1 MTEAIFSYEP
11 GIFAGFNELVE
22 IALDLRWSWS
32 HAADDIWR
40 PLDPELWDLTRNPW
54 VILETVS
61 PEKIRELSSNK
72 KFRARVKDLAEEA
85 RQARSGEC
93 WFKTAYPNAPLSAIA
108 YFSMEFMLG
117 EALPIYSGGLGNVAG
132 DQLKGAS
139 DLGVPAVGVGL
150 LYQQGYFRQT
160 IAADGSQSALY
171 PYNDPGQLQV
181 APARNREGKWI
192 RISVQLPSYRVWVRG
207 WQAQI
212 GRLKLYLLDTN
223 DPANPPVARG
233 ITSQLYGGG
242 PDVRLAQE
250 IVLGIGGWRLLRAL
264 DFSPEVCHM
273 NEGHSAFVVLERAAD
288 LMDEMN
294 LPFDA
299 ALYITRAGNLFTTHT
314 PVAAG
319 FDRFSTE
326 IMEQHFRGYARDR
339 LHIPLEK
346 LLAFGRLKPADDDEP
361 FNMAYLALRGSGAV
375 NGVSRLHGGVSRAIF
390 QPLFPRWP
398 EQEIPIGHVTN
409 GIHIPTWDSK
419 ASDEMWTRDCGPAHW
434 LEEPE
439 VIESRLTQVSDET
452 LWDMRCTSRKTLVAY
467 ARDRYMRQLTSS
479 GRIAG
484 DGQDIEN
491 ILNPDALTLGFARRF
506 TAYKRPTLL
515 LHDPERLV
523 RILTN
528 PERPVQL
535 ILAGKAHPADA
546 EGQEM
551 IRQWILFTRR
561 PDVVGRVVFLSDYDM
576 ILTEQLVGGVDV
588 WLNTPRRPWE
598 ACGTS
603 GMKVLVNG
611 GLNLSELDGW
621 WAEAYSPEVG
631 WALGDGQEHGKDPS
645 WDEAEANALYAIL
658 EKQVIPQ
665 FYRRDERGVPSEWL
679 LKMRKS
685 MSTLTTRFSAHRAVK
700 EYTNGWYLP
709 AAEKYAS
716 RSSHSGQ
723 NALEAMKWTQA
734 IESGWQSMS
743 FSSTQVE
750 TMDGQHTFRVAINL
764 GALDP
769 SWVTVELYAETGGDT
784 PLRQTMVHVDQAE
797 AAKNTYVYTAQV
809 PSARPPED
817 FTPRVIPANRGFA
830 VPLELDLILWQR

>member
-11 GIFAGFNELVE
+11 GVFAGFDELVE

-54 VILETVS
+54 VILETAS

-72 KFRARVKDLAEEA
+72 EFRTRVKDLAKEL
-85 RQARSGEC
+85 RQARTGEC
-93 WFKTAYPNAPLSAIA
+93 WFKTAFPNVPLTAVA

-132 DQLKGAS
+132 DQLKAAS
-139 DLGVPAVGVGL
+139 DLGVPVVGVGL

-160 IAADGSQSALY
+160 ITADGTQSAVY

-181 APARNREGKWI
+181 SPARNREGKWI
-192 RISVQLPSYRVWVRG
+192 RVSVQLPSCRVWIRG

-223 DPANPPVARG
+223 DPVNPPIVRG

-242 PDVRLAQE
+242 SDVRLAQE
-250 IVLGIGGWRLLRAL
+250 IVLGIGGWRMLRAL
-264 DFSPEVCHM
+264 DFNPEVCHM

-288 LMDEMN
+288 VMNEMN

-299 ALYITRAGNLFTTHT
+299 ALYIARAGNLFTTHT

-319 FDRFSTE
+319 FDRFSSQL
-326 IMEQHFRGYARDR
+326 MAQHFDVYARDR
-339 LHIPLEK
+339 LHISLEK
-346 LLAFGRLKPADDDEP
+346 LLALGRLKSTDEQEP
-361 FNMAYLALRGSGAV
+361 FNMAYLAVRGSSAV
-375 NGVSRLHGGVSRAIF
+375 NGVSRLHGEVSRAIF

-398 EQEIPIGHVTN
+398 KREIPIGYVTN
-409 GIHIPTWDSK
+409 GIHVPTWDSE
-419 ASDEMWTRDCGPAHW
+419 ASDEMWTRQCGAAVW
-434 LEEPE
+434 LDGPE
-439 VIESRLTQVSDET
+439 AIESLLRDVDDET
-452 LWDMRCTSRKTLVAY
+452 LWKMRCTSRRALVAY
-467 ARDRYMRQLTSS
+467 TRDRYARQLAASRGITSEAQ
-479 GRIAG
+479 GV
-484 DGQDIEN
+484 ET

-515 LHDPERLV
+515 LHDPERLA
-523 RILTN
+523 RILTD
-528 PERPVQL
+528 PDRPVQL
-535 ILAGKAHPADA
+535 ILAGKAHPADI

-561 PDVVGRVVFLSDYDM
+561 PEIIGRVVFLSDYDM
-576 ILTEQLVGGVDV
+576 ILTEQMVGGVDV
-588 WLNTPRRPWE
+588 WVNTPRRPWE

-621 WAEAYSPEVG
+621 WAEAYRPEVG
-631 WALGDGQEHGKDPS
+631 WALGDGQEHGDDPS
-645 WDEAEANALYAIL
+645 WDKAEADTLYAIL
-658 EKQVIPQ
+658 EEQVIPQ
-665 FYRRDERGVPSEWL
+665 FYRRDERGVPLEWL
-679 LKMRKS
+679 LKMRES
-685 MSTLTTRFSAHRAVK
+685 MATLTARFSAHRAVK

-709 AAEKYAS
+709 AAQKYAS
-716 RSSHSGQ
+716 RSSRNGRD
-723 NALEAMKWTQA
+723 ALDVMKWRQA
-734 IESGWQSMS
+734 IENGWGSIS
-743 FSSTQVE
+743 FSSTQV
-750 TMDGQHTFRVAINL
+750 TTLNGQHTFRTVVNF

-769 SWVTVELYAETGGDT
+769 GWVIVELYADTGGDL
-784 PLRQTMVHVDQAE
+784 PFRQAMVHGERTGTDE
-797 AAKNTYVYTAQV
+797 NTHIYTAQV
-809 PSARPPED
+809 PSTRAPED
-817 FTPRVIPANRGFA
+817 YTPRIIPSNRGLA
-830 VPLELDLILWQR
+830 APLELDLILWQR